1 MHLPAGGRR
10 AHNESVTDGQFTG
23 GQFTGGQ
30 ATDPCPQCG
39 NTAAVH
45 SIGELAALAQMQLDK
60 LQGGIPQPGAAQ
72 QGWNAEP
79 QAGPP
84 QGWNAEPQAGPPPG
98 SGGWSGRTRSYD
110 DSPIDSI
117 DQAIADVALGA
128 AARFI
133 GRAVAKRVQR
143 TVSERVMPAMA
154 NNQQAMLRAQ
164 IAIAEQHPDVRACM
178 TDKVIFLAGGSRV
191 LPMPNLAMLTTQQAD
206 ALVAQLSQGL
216 AGRD

>member
-1 MHLPAGGRR
+1 MRR
-10 AHNESVTDGQFTG
+10 HNGPVTDGQFTG
-23 GQFTGGQ
+23 GQFPGGQIPGGQ
-30 ATDPCPQCG
+30 ASDPCPQCG

-45 SIGELAALAQMQLDK
+45 SIGELAALAQMQLNK

-79 QAGPP
+79 QAGAPP
-84 QGWNAEPQAGPPPG
+84 GWAGQPQAGPPPG
-98 SGGWSGRTRSYD
+98 SGGWLGRTRSYD
-110 DSPIDSI
+110 DSPVDSI

-143 TVSERVMPAMA
+143 TVSERVMPAVA

-178 TDKVIFLAGGSRV
+178 TDNVIFLAGGSRV

-206 ALVAQLSQGL
+206 ALVAQLQQG
-216 AGRD
+216 